1 MPDVPHL
8 LAAGFVLVGGVLA
21 TIGVTTVRRH
31 LVRVRTWRREQAT
44 VVDHQW
50 RGAGGSSTQHWV
62 IERVTAAH
70 GVVRALSQMGTSHGT
85 LRGFPF
91 PVTVLVDPEDD
102 TRFVLADGSRSGW
115 GGLFFVVGGLL
126 LLAVGVGVGV
136 LSFQSQAPG

>member
-1 MPDVPHL
+1 MQNIPYL

-21 TIGVTTVRRH
+21 VIGLTTVRRH

-50 RGAGGSSTQHWV
+50 RGAGDSSTQHWV
-62 IERVTAAH
+62 VERVTPSGAVART
-70 GVVRALSQMGTSHGT
+70 VSQMGTSHGT

-91 PVTVLVDPEDD
+91 PVTVLVDPADE

-126 LLAVGVGVGV
+126 LLAVGAAVGV
-136 LSFQSQAPG
+136 LFFQSQASG